1 MRFPSMFNIRAE
13 PLTYGIQVL
22 CVDFFFLK
30 NLSLQPGTL
39 HVSLQM
45 KNDRVNEK
53 H

>member
-22 CVDFFFLK
+22 CVVFFFFK
-30 NLSLQPGTL
+30 NLSLQPATL

-45 KNDRVNEK
+45 KNDRVKEK